1 MNFMNAMTLLTVP
14 RLSVIIRKSYGRA
27 YVCMGGGRHS
37 DDVAAWPTAEV
48 SFMSP
53 DFATRIVHGV
63 KPGDPGFQEKFA
75 EIEQESDVWGLAS
88 VFAAQAVIKPEET
101 RDYLMRMLDV
111 YRLRMTRGVGQ
122 HLMRCWPTSY

>member
-1 MNFMNAMTLLTVP
+1 
-14 RLSVIIRKSYGRA
+14 
-27 YVCMGGGRHS
+27 
-37 DDVAAWPTAEV
+37 
-48 SFMSP
+48 MSP

-63 KPGDPGFQEKFA
+63 KPGDPGFEDKFA

-101 RDYLMRMLDV
+101 RDYLIRMLEV